1 MAKPKK
7 LEIWQNDTQFFWQSL
22 KILEIGIA
30 QKHWKLRDTRNLEHK
45 KKNTHNTCF
54 TPSFFVINAILREFS
69 WWEGSSPSLHE
80 FSTQRKES
88 FNLYAPCLKRRKTRI
103 ILRRS
108 LSKHITWASCQE
120 HSLLKII
127 LYTKQQKTS
136 TRYLGWN
143 LFDPIS
149 MEKQVSPHL
158 VFICKTMPGILSDQA
173 LFGLN

>member
-1 MAKPKK
+1 M
-7 LEIWQNDTQFFWQSL
+7 

-30 QKHWKLRDTRNLEHK
+30 WKPWKLKDTHNLEHK

-54 TPSFFVINAILREFS
+54 TPSFFVLNAILKAFS

-80 FSTQRKES
+80 FSAQRKES
-88 FNLYAPCLKRRKTRI
+88 LNLYAPCCLKRRKTRI

-108 LSKHITWASCQE
+108 LSKIHHLSSLPRA

-136 TRYLGWN
+136 TKYLGWN
-143 LFDPIS
+143 LFDPNINGKTS
-149 MEKQVSPHL
+149 FTSPSFHL
-158 VFICKTMPGILSDQA
+158 
-173 LFGLN
+173 